1 MTQDAFFQG
10 GQGWYYSFSMQNESD
25 VAFTPESVMIVLFD
39 QGEQRLQVVLPTS
52 IFGFG
57 EMNQGDEPL
66 LYEDAA
72 ALQTTDCIGIMLR
85 GTDANGNACAFTSMV
100 HLTQGANP

>member
-1 MTQDAFFQG
+1 
-10 GQGWYYSFSMQNESD
+10 MQNESD

-100 HLTQGANP
+100 HLTQGTNP